1 MINPN
6 PSFGKMG
13 KQYWTNELQNMLG
26 IQSGNMLPTDL
37 GEYKGMANMFNTQA
51 NQNMNRAVQTMG
63 QRGITGG
70 AAGQFLSNT
79 NESNMANL
87 LKMIQGI
94 YQNANQRGT
103 QAANTGLDWTK
114 FWENYKLE
122 QQKLDMAH
130 DAQKAQNRQN
140 DFGQW
145 ATAIK
150 TAMAMAA
157 APFTMGASTAAIPSN
172 TGGVGG
178 VSDLASMYGKKYSF
192 LG

>member
-1 MINPN
+1 M
-6 PSFGKMG
+6 STGFGKMG
-13 KQYWTNELQNMLG
+13 KQYWQNELQNMLG
-26 IQSGNMLPTDL
+26 IQSGSMIPTDL
-37 GEYKGMANMFNTQA
+37 PEYKGMANMYNSQSNQA
-51 NQNMNRAVQTMG
+51 MNRAVQTMG

-70 AAGQFLSNT
+70 AAGQYLSNA
-79 NESNMANL
+79 NETNMANM

-103 QAANTGLDWTK
+103 QAANTGLDLMK
-114 FWENYKLE
+114 FWENMKLE

-130 DAQKAQNRQN
+130 DAQKSQNRQN

-145 ATAIK
+145 AQVIK

-157 APFTMGASTAAIPSN
+157 APFTMGASTAALPTN

-178 VSDLASMYGKKYSF
+178 VSDLANMYGKKFSF

>member
-1 MINPN
+1 M
-6 PSFGKMG
+6 STGFGKMG
-13 KQYWTNELQNMLG
+13 KQYWQNELQNMLG
-26 IQSGNMLPTDL
+26 IQSGSMLPTDL
-37 GEYKGMANMFNTQA
+37 PEYKGMANMYNSQSNQA
-51 NQNMNRAVQTMG
+51 MNRAVQTMG

-70 AAGQFLSNT
+70 AAGQYLSNA
-79 NESNMANL
+79 NETNMANL

-103 QAANTGLDWTK
+103 QAANTGIDWLK
-114 FWENYKLE
+114 FMLNYDLNSD
-122 QQKLDMAH
+122 Q
-130 DAQKAQNRQN
+130 QKAQNRQT

-145 ATAIK
+145 ASAIK

-157 APFTMGASTAAIPSN
+157 APFPMGASTAAIPSN

-178 VSDLASMYGKKYSF
+178 VSDLAGMYGKKFSF

>member
-1 MINPN
+1 MIN

-37 GEYKGMANMFNTQA
+37 GEYKGMANMYNTQS
-51 NQNMNRAVQTMG
+51 NQAMNRAVQTMG

-70 AAGQFLSNT
+70 AAGQYLSNA
-79 NESNMANL
+79 NESNMSNL
-87 LKMIQGI
+87 LKMIQGV
-94 YQNANQRGT
+94 YQNANQRGA
-103 QAANTGLDWTK
+103 QAANTGLDWSK
-114 FWENYKLE
+114 FMQNLLLEKEKLA
-122 QQKLDMAH
+122 MMG

-145 ATAIK
+145 AQVIK

-178 VSDLASMYGKKYSF
+178 VSDLVNMYGKKYSF